1 MFTERKSKFTTTRAA
16 ARLKLLQRAA
26 SERFDSNGVPKNI
39 DKLVL
44 VPGPDGKYNKFQ
56 NSNKYSP
63 LTLQYIKECLSN
75 LIEDSDQC
83 DIILDYIKENR
94 QVTNKINI
102 KYKIGR
108 TIPTMD
114 I

>member
-1 MFTERKSKFTTTRAA
+1 MNLNNNINNWVSYNNKIKELQTEI
-16 ARLKLLQRAA
+16 
-26 SERFDSNGVPKNI
+26 SNLREKKNLEEAEIINIAKHKNI
-39 DKLVL
+39 LHNNIKFN
-44 VPGPDGKYNKFQ
+44 DGLLKFQ

-102 KYKIGR
+102 KYLNN
-108 TIPTMD
+108 T
-114 I
+114 